1 LNRQT
6 SAHGDHIKTSHAIIA
21 PASFHLETSRAIA
34 YGWATALP
42 EQLTYLEGAAAKA
55 LQAAFIVEEAL
66 RTKRDRIRDI
76 SIADYEAMQTVI
88 QSADRL
94 WSSSRNVARQKFA
107 TVDLMRKLTQ
117 SGTRRRPFSRRT
129 KNGAGTSKKGARH
142 CKYNIF
148 LAFAKE
154 ATFCPRGAMLFFD

>member
-1 LNRQT
+1 
-6 SAHGDHIKTSHAIIA
+6 
-21 PASFHLETSRAIA
+21 LETSRAIA
-34 YGWATALP
+34 YGWAAALP

-94 WSSSRNVARQKFA
+94 WSSSRNVARQKFV
-107 TVDLMRKLTQ
+107 TVDLMRKLYGERLSQ
-117 SGTRRRPFSRRT
+117 ELVADR
-129 KNGAGTSKKGARH
+129 
-142 CKYNIF
+142 F
-148 LAFAKE
+148 LVALKTVQERAKR
-154 ATFCPRGAMLFFD
+154 AQDVVNTTFF